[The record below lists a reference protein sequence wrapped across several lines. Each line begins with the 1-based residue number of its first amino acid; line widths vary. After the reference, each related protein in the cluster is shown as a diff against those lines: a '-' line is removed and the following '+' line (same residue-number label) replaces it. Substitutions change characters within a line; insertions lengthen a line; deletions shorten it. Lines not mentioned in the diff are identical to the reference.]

1 MFAKLLKY
9 DLQSILKHWWIAA
22 VVSVCVAFAGGICIS
37 IANVNYTSYSVLQD
51 IAELGIVVCC
61 IGLAIFYVLSEI
73 LVFMRFYKNFYTDEG
88 YLTFTLPVKKSQLL
102 NSKTLMSL
110 IVYVATALV
119 LAFDVV
125 LMFSV
130 GIGDEI
136 FKDYIIRDILRTI
149 REIIDIVGLYIPVYM
164 IEAVILFVA
173 LRVLSA
179 LSIFICLTIS
189 AVIVRKHRVL
199 AAIGIYYL
207 LGGAVTG
214 FVQTVLLRY
223 NFYRVFERLS
233 ELEKP
238 QVLCSVMLIGFLVI
252 GVAVVVSTALY
263 MAQNWLLDKKLNL
276 E

>member
-252 GVAVVVSTALY
+252 GVAVAVSTALY

>member
-22 VVSVCVAFAGGICIS
+22 VVSACVAFAGGICIS

-51 IAELGIVVCC
+51 IAQLGIVVCC

-252 GVAVVVSTALY
+252 GVAVAVSTALY

>member
-22 VVSVCVAFAGGICIS
+22 LVSVCVAFAGGICIS

-119 LAFDVV
+119 MAFDVV

-252 GVAVVVSTALY
+252 GVAVAVSTALY

>member
-22 VVSVCVAFAGGICIS
+22 LVSVCVAFAGGICIS

-119 LAFDVV
+119 LVFDVV

-252 GVAVVVSTALY
+252 GVAVAVSTALY